1 MLSKLTR
8 RKSKVTQKWS
18 PAGFPLHRPRP
29 LFARSTRH
37 IGLVDSSE
45 SNPMRHATAF
55 LRDERAAT
63 AIEYGLIVT
72 GIAIGTLAAL
82 SGIGAKIKAAFLL
95 LQAAV

>member
-1 MLSKLTR
+1 
-8 RKSKVTQKWS
+8 
-18 PAGFPLHRPRP
+18 
-29 LFARSTRH
+29 
-37 IGLVDSSE
+37 
-45 SNPMRHATAF
+45 MRQVIVF

-72 GIAIGTLAAL
+72 GIAIGILAAL